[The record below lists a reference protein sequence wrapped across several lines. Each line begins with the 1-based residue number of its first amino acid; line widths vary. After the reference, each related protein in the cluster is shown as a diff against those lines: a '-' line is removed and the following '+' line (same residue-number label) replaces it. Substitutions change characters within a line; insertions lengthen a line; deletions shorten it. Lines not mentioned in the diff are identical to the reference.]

1 MPFIKTIM
9 ILISVSLLIQDKG
22 SVVAASSFDAQAD
35 SEKLRKAMK
44 GLGEKDT
51 TLSTLFLNNSC
62 ITILGPLI
70 FRFRKVQI
78 PFGKNMNSVSGTK
91 NSVSCFFN

>member
-1 MPFIKTIM
+1 M

-62 ITILGPLI
+62 ITIYAQWAFMIDTYHTFHLMIL
-70 FRFRKVQI
+70 
-78 PFGKNMNSVSGTK
+78 PFQKDNHKSREL
-91 NSVSCFFN
+91 